1 MHLSWERKHIF
12 VPLVD
17 PLETSPS
24 HVVFRN
30 NNGFMA
36 ISDFPVQRTADEVG
50 QIILRGE
57 QYAGMEQ
64 LHEGRLSPSRD
75 SWALPEGM
83 VLVN

>member
-1 MHLSWERKHIF
+1 MHLNWERKHNF
-12 VPLVD
+12 VSLID
-17 PLETSPS
+17 PLEISPS
-24 HVVFRN
+24 HVVIRN
-30 NNGFMA
+30 NSGFIVM
-36 ISDFPVQRTADEVG
+36 SDFPVRRSQDEVS